1 MVAALRTE
9 CRPMLERIMSR
20 NIVISQSM
28 YFPWV
33 GLLEQIRLADV
44 FVHYDDVQ
52 YSKGSFSNRVQV
64 KGANGVSWMTLPLR
78 DYHLGQ
84 RIDEVMLDER
94 TDWRSKHREILRQAY
109 LKAPF
114 RDEML
119 ALVDR
124 VFAQNAVTVAD
135 ISRQSMLELA
145 AYFGLDRAHFLSS
158 QMLPIP
164 GASSERV
171 CDIVEHLEGTV
182 YITGHGARNY
192 LNHALF
198 EEKGITVEYMQYE
211 RTPYPQLNGD
221 FTPYVT
227 ALDLLANCGAEG
239 AKMIHSGTIGWKE
252 FTR

>member
-1 MVAALRTE
+1 MAVLA
-9 CRPMLERIMSR
+9 RPLATLEWIMSR

-64 KGANGVSWMTLPLR
+64 KGVNGVNWMTLPLR

-84 RIDEVMLDER
+84 RIDEVMLDDR
-94 TDWRSKHREILRQAY
+94 TDWRGKHREILRQAY

-124 VFAQNAVTVAD
+124 VFTQAAATVAD
-135 ISRQSMLELA
+135 ISRQSMLALA
-145 AYFGLDRAHFLSS
+145 AYFGLDRPTFVCSTS
-158 QMLPIP
+158 LPVP
-164 GASSERV
+164 GSSSERV
-171 CDIVEHLEGTV
+171 CEIVSHLEGTV

-198 EEKGITVEYMQYE
+198 EEKGISVEYMQYE

-227 ALDLLANCGAEG
+227 ALDLVANCGVGG
-239 AKMIHSGTIGWKE
+239 ARMIHSGTIGWKE
-252 FTR
+252 FIQ

>member
-1 MVAALRTE
+1 
-9 CRPMLERIMSR
+9 MSR
-20 NIVISQSM
+20 TIVISQSM

-33 GLLEQIRLADV
+33 GLMEQIRLADV

-64 KGANGVSWMTLPLR
+64 KGINGVTWMTLPLR

-124 VFAQNAVTVAD
+124 VFAQNTTTVAEV
-135 ISRQSMLELA
+135 SLQSMLELA
-145 AYFGLDRAHFLSS
+145 SYFSLDKVDFVSS
-158 QMLPIP
+158 RTLPVS

-171 CDIVEHLEGTV
+171 CDIVEHLKGNV
-182 YITGHGARNY
+182 YVTGHGARNY
-192 LNHALF
+192 LNHGLF
-198 EEKGITVEYMQYE
+198 EEKGIAVEYMQYQ
-211 RTPYPQLNGD
+211 RTPYPQLHGD

-227 ALDLLANCGAEG
+227 ALDLVANRGVEG
-239 AKMIHSGTIGWKE
+239 RALIRSGTINWKE
-252 FTR
+252 FVEQPGE

>member
-1 MVAALRTE
+1 
-9 CRPMLERIMSR
+9 
-20 NIVISQSM
+20 M

-33 GLLEQIRLADV
+33 GLLEQIRLADI

-64 KGANGVSWMTLPLR
+64 KGASGVTWLTLPLR
-78 DYHLGQ
+78 EFHFGQ
-84 RIDEVMLDER
+84 RIDEVMLDDR
-94 TDWRSKHREILRQAY
+94 SDWRGKHREILRQAY

-114 RDEML
+114 RNEML

-124 VFAQNAVTVAD
+124 VFAQNLVTVAD

-145 AYFGLDRAHFLSS
+145 AYFGLDRPKFLSS
-158 QMLPIP
+158 QSLPIP

-198 EEKGITVEYMQYE
+198 EEKGISVEYMQYE

-227 ALDLLANCGAEG
+227 ALDLVANCGVDG
-239 AKMIHSGTIGWKE
+239 ARMIRSGTIGWKE
-252 FTR
+252 FTT

>member
-1 MVAALRTE
+1 
-9 CRPMLERIMSR
+9 MSR

-33 GLLEQIRLADV
+33 GLLEQIRLADI

-64 KGANGVSWMTLPLR
+64 KGVNGVSWITLPLR
-78 DYHLGQ
+78 DYHFGQ

-94 TDWRSKHREILRQAY
+94 TDWRGRHREILRQAY
-109 LKAPF
+109 RKAAF

-119 ALVDR
+119 GVVDR
-124 VFAQNAVTVAD
+124 VFAQEARTVAD
-135 ISRQSMLELA
+135 ISRLSMLELA
-145 AYFGLDRAHFLSS
+145 AYFGLSPRFLSS
-158 QMLPIP
+158 ENLPVP

-182 YITGHGARNY
+182 YITGHGARHY
-192 LNHALF
+192 LNHGLF
-198 EEKGITVEYMQYE
+198 EEKGISVEYMRYE
-211 RTPYPQLNGD
+211 RTPYPQLHGD

-227 ALDLLANCGAEG
+227 ALDLIANCGLEG
-239 AKMIHSGTIGWKE
+239 AAMINSGTIGWKE
-252 FTR
+252 FTQ

>member
-1 MVAALRTE
+1 
-9 CRPMLERIMSR
+9 MSR
-20 NIVISQSM
+20 TIVISQSM

-64 KGANGVSWMTLPLR
+64 KGINGVNWMTLPLR

-114 RDEML
+114 REEML
-119 ALVDR
+119 RLVDC
-124 VFAQNAVTVAD
+124 VFAQNTATVAD
-135 ISRQSMLELA
+135 VSRQSMLELA
-145 AYFGLDRAHFLSS
+145 SYFGLDKANFVSS
-158 QMLPIP
+158 RTLPIP

-171 CDIVEHLEGTV
+171 CDIVEHLKGDV
-182 YITGHGARNY
+182 YVTGHGARHY
-192 LNHALF
+192 LNHGLF
-198 EEKGITVEYMQYE
+198 EGKGIAVEYMQYE
-211 RTPYPQLNGD
+211 RIPYPQLHSD

-227 ALDLLANCGAEG
+227 ALDLVANCGVEG
-239 AKMIHSGTIGWKE
+239 AAFIQSGTINWKE
-252 FTR
+252 FVEQPGE

>member
-1 MVAALRTE
+1 
-9 CRPMLERIMSR
+9 MLERVMSR

-64 KGANGVSWMTLPLR
+64 KGVNGVSWMTLPLR

-114 RDEML
+114 REEML
-119 ALVDR
+119 AIVDR
-124 VFAQNAVTVAD
+124 VFSQEAATVAD

-145 AYFGLDRAHFLSS
+145 AYFGLDRAHFLLSRT
-158 QMLPIP
+158 LPIP

-198 EEKGITVEYMQYE
+198 EEKGIAVEYMQYE
-211 RTPYPQLNGD
+211 RKSYPQLHGD

-227 ALDLLANCGAEG
+227 ALDLVANCGVEG
-239 AKMIHSGTIGWKE
+239 TKMIGSGTIGWKE

>member
-1 MVAALRTE
+1 
-9 CRPMLERIMSR
+9 MSR
-20 NIVISQSM
+20 SIVISQSM

-52 YSKGSFSNRVQV
+52 YSRGGFSNRVQV
-64 KGANGVSWMTLPLR
+64 KGINGISWMTLPLR

-84 RIDEVMLDER
+84 RIDEVLLDDR
-94 TDWRSKHREILRQAY
+94 IDWRSRHREILRQAY

-119 ALVDR
+119 GLVDR
-124 VFAQNAVTVAD
+124 VFAQDAVTVAD
-135 ISRQSMLELA
+135 VSRQSMLELA
-145 AYFGLDRAHFLSS
+145 AYFGLDRARFLSS
-158 QMLPIP
+158 QSLPIL

-171 CDIVEHLEGTV
+171 CGIVSHLEGTT

-192 LNHALF
+192 LDHELF
-198 EEKGITVEYMQYE
+198 EKKGISVRYMRYE
-211 RTPYPQLNGD
+211 RAPYPQVNGD

-227 ALDLLANCGAEG
+227 ALDLVANCGAEG
-239 AKMIHSGTIGWKE
+239 AKMIHSGTIDWKE
-252 FTR
+252 FA

>member
-1 MVAALRTE
+1 
-9 CRPMLERIMSR
+9 MSR
-20 NIVISQSM
+20 TVVISQSM
-28 YFPWV
+28 YFPWI

-78 DYHLGQ
+78 DYHFGQ

-94 TDWRSKHREILRQAY
+94 TDWRSRHREILRQAY

-114 RDEML
+114 REDMIR
-119 ALVDR
+119 LVDR
-124 VFAQNAVTVAD
+124 VFAQSALTVAD
-135 ISRQSMLELA
+135 VSRQSMLELA
-145 AYFGLDRAHFLSS
+145 SYFNLDKPGFVSS
-158 QMLPIP
+158 QALPVP

-171 CDIVEHLEGTV
+171 CDIVEHLKGDV
-182 YITGHGARNY
+182 YVTGHGARNY

-198 EEKGITVEYMQYE
+198 EKKGISVEYMNYD
-211 RTPYPQLNGD
+211 RAPYPQLHGD

-227 ALDLLANCGAEG
+227 ALDLVANCGVEG
-239 AKMIHSGTIGWKE
+239 RTFIRSGTVNWQE
-252 FTR
+252 FVQPRSE

>member
-1 MVAALRTE
+1 
-9 CRPMLERIMSR
+9 MLERVMSR

-64 KGANGVSWMTLPLR
+64 KGVNGVSWMTLPLR

-114 RDEML
+114 REEML
-119 ALVDR
+119 AIVDR
-124 VFAQNAVTVAD
+124 VFSQEAATVAD
-135 ISRQSMLELA
+135 ISRRSMLELA

-158 QMLPIP
+158 HTLPIP

-198 EEKGITVEYMQYE
+198 EEKGIAVEYMQYE
-211 RTPYPQLNGD
+211 RTSYPQLHGD

-227 ALDLLANCGAEG
+227 ALDLVANCGVEG
-239 AKMIHSGTIGWKE
+239 TKMIGSGTIDWKE
-252 FTR
+252 FTG

>member
-1 MVAALRTE
+1 
-9 CRPMLERIMSR
+9 MLERIMSR

-64 KGANGVSWMTLPLR
+64 KGVNGISWMTLPLR

-84 RIDEVMLDER
+84 RIDEVMLDDR
-94 TDWRSKHREILRQAY
+94 SDWRSKHREILRQAY

-114 RDEML
+114 RHEML

-124 VFAQNAVTVAD
+124 VFAQNTVTVGD

-145 AYFGLDRAHFLSS
+145 AYFRLDRPQFLSS
-158 QMLPIP
+158 QSLPIP
-164 GASSERV
+164 GSSSERV

-198 EEKGITVEYMQYE
+198 EEKGISVEYMQYE

-227 ALDLLANCGAEG
+227 ALDLVANCGADG

-252 FTR
+252 FTQ